1 MIAENLC
8 MLAQTTEQTTSASI
22 TNFVPIELIW
32 EQITQLSWVQ
42 AVMAI
47 SFGAVYMLYGCKI
60 FRVLVVITFAM
71 IGMIVGIKIGEYS
84 GYDQWNIW
92 GGVIGAVLLG
102 LLSIPLMR
110 WAVSLLGALA
120 GAIITSAAWYAF
132 GLPDNY
138 LILAGALV
146 GFIAGGMISFIIFD
160 AAVVLFTS
168 LGGGALVVVGFLSLL
183 WHYEATTE
191 QVYGWVHNLKWFLPS
206 VLGAITALGII
217 IQRKTIK
224 LQKE

>member
-8 MLAQTTEQTTSASI
+8 LLAQTAEQTTTTSI
-22 TNFVPIELIW
+22 TSFVPIDLIW

-60 FRVLVVITFAM
+60 FRVLVVIAFGM
-71 IGMIVGIKIGEYS
+71 FGMIAGIKVGEYS

-110 WAVSLLGALA
+110 WAVSLLGAIA
-120 GAIITSAAWYAF
+120 GGIITAAAWYAF

-138 LILAGALV
+138 LILAGALIGV
-146 GFIAGGMISFIIFD
+146 IAGGMISFIIFD

-168 LGGGALVVVGFLSLL
+168 LGGGALVVMGFLSLL
-183 WHYEATTE
+183 WHYEPTTE
-191 QVYGWVHNLKWFLPS
+191 QVYGWVHNLKWFLPA
-206 VLGAITALGII
+206 VLGVITALGIL
-217 IQRKTIK
+217 IQRHVLK

>member
-1 MIAENLC
+1 MITENLC
-8 MLAQTTEQTTSASI
+8 MLAQATEQTTSI
-22 TNFVPIELIW
+22 TGFVPIELIW
-32 EQITQLSWVQ
+32 EQISQLSWLQ

-60 FRVLVVITFAM
+60 FKVLVVIAFGM
-71 IGMIVGIKIGEYS
+71 LGMIAGIKAGEYS
-84 GYDQWNIW
+84 GYEQWNIW

-110 WAVSLLGALA
+110 WAVSLLGAIA
-120 GAIITSAAWYAF
+120 GGVITSAAWYAF

-146 GFIAGGMISFIIFD
+146 GVIAGGMISFIVFD

-168 LGGGALVVVGFLSLL
+168 LGGGALVVMGFLSLL
-183 WHYEATTE
+183 WHYEPTTE
-191 QVYGWVHNLKWFLPS
+191 QVYQWVHNSRWFLPA
-206 VLGAITALGII
+206 VLGTITALGVI
-217 IQRKTIK
+217 IQKQILR